1 MKLSMQP
8 YTEAMPDDPRMVAF
22 RYGPLV
28 LAARSDA
35 DLVLSS
41 KDIRPLDRPATFAV
55 TLADGKEVELV
66 PLNQIVDE
74 PFGVY
79 FRLR

>member
-1 MKLSMQP
+1 MI
-8 YTEAMPDDPRMVAF
+8 AF

-28 LAARSDA
+28 LAAMSGA
-35 DLVLSS
+35 DLVLS
-41 KDIRPLDRPATFAV
+41 IREIRALDQPATFAV
-55 TLADGKEVELV
+55 TLANGSDVELV

-79 FRLR
+79 FRLG